1 MLYAIDPHQHEQGH
15 DGAPVRALEKLAYH
29 HRAIIIRAWEVIS
42 TLEAE
47 NAAEQELLDA
57 LKDDMKMAA
66 GIKPLVPGSLI

>member
-1 MLYAIDPHQHEQGH
+1 M
-15 DGAPVRALEKLAYH
+15 RALEKLAYH

-66 GIKPLVPGSLI
+66 GTKPLVPGSLI